1 MCWLTLL
8 PFCVAD
14 SMGWATVPITCGMAF
29 FLFGI
34 EEIGVQVRQ
43 GDSARRGHMHTCMH
57 ADVHHRSG
65 LVERVIIL

>member
-34 EEIGVQVRQ
+34 EEIGVQVGQ
-43 GDSARRGHMHTCMH
+43 ACGSECTC
-57 ADVHHRSG
+57 AELLNS
-65 LVERVIIL
+65 

>member
-34 EEIGVQVRQ
+34 EEIGVQVCNSVQ
-43 GDSARRGHMHTCMH
+43 ALPAVAHMHARQLCPAH
-57 ADVHHRSG
+57 
-65 LVERVIIL
+65 LILLACD